1 MSANAINDMWLSRQ
15 IGPFVVDFY
24 PEPEGEAVTLYVWRT
39 AQRDSGYRIECG
51 NSDQV
56 KAVVAQVEAVA

>member
-24 PEPEGEAVTLYVWRT
+24 PDAESDDVTLFIWRSG
-39 AQRDSGYRIECG
+39 AREAGYRVECKTPE
-51 NSDQV
+51 QV
-56 KAVVAQVEAVA
+56 RAVVREVEAVA